1 MSSLRYTDLVK
12 QLSGWRRRQR
22 RERLERLPLAK
33 QGKTPLDQDMKTAQG
48 FSPHTIP
55 QHNSLAA
62 GLNRRA
68 FVRQSLALAGGCAC
82 CLGAGSLFAVP
93 TASGVTTLVSP
104 GCRRSKV
111 KVAKIYLG
119 TPKAHWP
126 TPNMDLAAER
136 SRYEAEFARMGKEFT
151 DVEFV
156 TDQLVTKPEE
166 LAGLR
171 NKLEAADGVLAIH
184 LSMHVGGVLKELLA
198 SKKPTMLFA
207 APYSGHEWSGFGAMR
222 NQPGGENL
230 DCLLTSDLNQLA
242 AAVRPFR
249 AIHHLREAKLLN
261 LTTRAL
267 PAEFTKAV
275 ADKFGTE
282 IQVIDLPRMMAVYDS
297 IDANAAE
304 AEARRWMRGARK
316 IVEPKR
322 DEILRSC
329 RLALAFEKVMAE
341 ENATA
346 LTVDCYGSMYRKLP
360 AFPCVGF
367 VRLNDLGLAGIC
379 ESDLTSGMTFLLLQ
393 TLSGR
398 PGFISDPTVDESKDA
413 IILAHCLGSTRMDG
427 PAGPQAPYKLRT
439 IMERQE
445 GCVPQVTMRTG
456 QKVTQGLLVGTDKLL
471 YFTGTIIESPDTER
485 GCRTKMTVKVDG
497 NLARLWQ
504 NWSRGLHRVTCYGDV
519 VPDLRRFCRFKGI
532 ELVNE
537 A

>member
-1 MSSLRYTDLVK
+1 MNTSL
-12 QLSGWRRRQR
+12 S
-22 RERLERLPLAK
+22 
-33 QGKTPLDQDMKTAQG
+33 

-55 QHNSLAA
+55 QRTASARALD
-62 GLNRRA
+62 RRS
-68 FVRQSLALAGGCAC
+68 FLRQSLALAGGCAC
-82 CLGAGSLFAVP
+82 CLHAGNLLALP
-93 TASGVTTLVSP
+93 TSSGLTTLISP

-111 KVAKIYLG
+111 KIAKIYLG

-126 TPNMDLAAER
+126 TPKMDLETER
-136 SRYEAEFARMGKEFT
+136 NRYEAEFTRMDKEFA

-156 TDQLVTKPEE
+156 TNQLVTKKEE
-166 LAGLR
+166 LAGLPAR
-171 NKLEAADGVLAIH
+171 VQAAEGVLIIH
-184 LSMHVGGVLKELLA
+184 LSIGVGGVLQEILA
-198 SKKPTMLFA
+198 LKKPTMIFA
-207 APYSGHEWSGFGAMR
+207 APYSGHEWAGFGALR

-230 DCLLTSDLNQLA
+230 DCLLTSDLKQLA

-249 AIHHLREAKLLN
+249 AMHHLREAKLLN

-275 ADKFGTE
+275 ADRFGTE
-282 IQVIDLPRMMAVYDS
+282 IQTIDLPRMMAAYES
-297 IDANAAE
+297 IDAKAAQE
-304 AEARRWMRGARK
+304 EARRLMRSASK
-316 IVEPKR
+316 IVEPPR

-329 RLALAFEKVMAE
+329 RLALAFEKVLAE

-367 VRLNDLGLAGIC
+367 VRLNDMGLAGIC

-393 TLSGR
+393 ALSGR
-398 PGFISDPTVDESKDA
+398 PGFISDPTVDESKGA

-427 PAGPQAPYKLRT
+427 PAGPRAPYKLRT

-445 GCVPQVTMRTG
+445 GCVPQVTMRVG
-456 QKVTQGLLVGTDKLL
+456 QKVTQAQFVGAGKLL
-471 YFTGTIIESPDTER
+471 FFTGDIIESPDTER

-497 NLARLWQ
+497 DLTKLWQ
-504 NWSRGLHRVTCYGDV
+504 NWSHGLHRVTCYGDLA
-519 VPDLRRFCRFKGI
+519 PDLKRFCRFKGI